1 MLPSILLFSPCIALL
16 FHATRKKLFYPYSL
30 LWEGVDFI
38 SIYTYTYISFK
49 NIFYHPSCFSHF
61 KLQKNA
67 IGSLISFLEGLI
79 SVYFSINS
87 SINFHG
93 SINPC
98 FWEGVDVACQ
108 MLHVNSSF
116 SCCIALLFH
125 AARKNYSTLIHSFGR
140 GLILFLYIHIFL
152 SRISS
157 IIPHVS
163 PIPNFRKMPLDHSCP
178 FWRD

>member
-1 MLPSILLFSPCIALL
+1 MPLSFQTLENSIRPRIPPCFWEGWMLPSILLFSSCIALL

-108 MLHVNSSF
+108 TF
-116 SCCIALLFH
+116 LLF
-125 AARKNYSTLIHSFGR
+125 
-140 GLILFLYIHIFL
+140 ILHC
-152 SRISS
+152 SV
-157 IIPHVS
+157 IPY
-163 PIPNFRKMPLDHSCP
+163 C
-178 FWRD
+178 